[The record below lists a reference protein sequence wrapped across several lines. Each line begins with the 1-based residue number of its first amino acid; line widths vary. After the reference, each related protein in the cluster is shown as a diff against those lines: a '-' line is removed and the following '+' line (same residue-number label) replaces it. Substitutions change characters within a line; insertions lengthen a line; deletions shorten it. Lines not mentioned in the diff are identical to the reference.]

1 MENICVLTDFEALTN
16 TSNFK
21 KVNSPVGLEQ
31 YAFYV
36 SGYFV
41 FISNNNNRAIRFSL
55 ANFNT
60 SDISE
65 TEIRGWINR
74 IHKLYPNF

>member
-1 MENICVLTDFEALTN
+1 MNNISVLTDFEALTN

-21 KVNSPVGLEQ
+21 KINTPEGLEK

-36 SGYFV
+36 SGNFV
-41 FISNNNNRAIRFSL
+41 FISNNNNRTIRFSL
-55 ANFNT
+55 ANFN
-60 SDISE
+60 SADISE
-65 TEIRGWINR
+65 EHIRDWVNR

>member
-1 MENICVLTDFEALTN
+1 MNNISVLTDFEALTN

-21 KVNSPVGLEQ
+21 KINTPVGLEQ
-31 YAFYV
+31 YAFYI
-36 SGYFV
+36 SGNFV
-41 FISNNNNRAIRFSL
+41 FISNNNNRTIRFSL

-60 SDISE
+60 SEISE
-65 TEIRGWINR
+65 TEIRDWINR